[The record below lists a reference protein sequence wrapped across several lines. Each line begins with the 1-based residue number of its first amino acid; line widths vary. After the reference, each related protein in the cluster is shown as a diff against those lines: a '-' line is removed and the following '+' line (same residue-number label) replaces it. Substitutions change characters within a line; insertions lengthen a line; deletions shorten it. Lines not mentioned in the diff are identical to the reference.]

1 MDKQFT
7 TVKHERAKIDG
18 KGLVTGRPAY
28 TDDLTPKDALVVKL
42 VRSPHAF
49 AKIKKID
56 ASKALDL
63 PGVEG
68 IYTYKDVP
76 RVPITRAGQGHPE
89 PSPKDKFILDEYVR
103 YPGDEVAVVAAVDE
117 HTARRAVELIDVEY
131 EVLKPLIDME
141 EAETSDTVVH
151 PEPEAYTM
159 FPMGFE
165 PKKNIAATYDMNL
178 GDVDAVLKNCDHVV
192 ERRYYTQAQAH
203 AALEPHASYSYYDL
217 HGRIN
222 IVTST
227 QNPFHTRRILGEV
240 FEVPLRNIRVQKPR
254 IGGGFGG
261 KQQIHLELYAM
272 LVTMKTGKAAKVVMS
287 RKEVFE
293 SSFARHKMRLDIRLG
308 ADKNGQIKAIDLQ
321 VLSDTGAYGEHALT
335 VFTNCGS
342 KSLPLYNKVEA
353 VRFGGKIVYTNRPP
367 AGAYRG
373 YGAIQGNYALESAMS
388 EMAHTLGMDPAVLR
402 EQNMIKEGETSDI
415 FRVMGEGGEGHEMW
429 IESCKLQYC
438 MDRGRE
444 LIDWDPKKLKGE
456 VKNGKVRGK
465 GMAIAMQGSGIPQI
479 DMGSATLELQDDGF
493 FKLLIGATDLGTGSD
508 TILAQIAAEE
518 LGVPADDI
526 VVYSSDTDRT
536 PYDVGAYASS
546 TTYVTGNA
554 VIRAAQNMKQVL
566 REAAAEKFG
575 VEADDIEF
583 NGRELWVKDGKKQIS
598 SMKDGSQSV
607 TLKEFSYD
615 TLYHEG
621 LNMKTLTATG
631 SFSGSVSPPPYMAG
645 FCEVEVDLETGK
657 IDVLDYVAITDC
669 GTPINPNLAKVQ
681 VEGGLMQGI
690 GMTLTEDVVLTGNGK
705 MLTNNFM
712 SYKIP
717 SREDVGKLRVEL
729 AESYDPTGPF
739 GAKSVGEIGIDTPL
753 AAISNAV
760 FNATG
765 VRLTSL
771 PLTPAKVLAALEA
784 RKLG

>member
-1 MDKQFT
+1 MNKQFT
-7 TVKHERAKIDG
+7 QVKHERAKIDG
-18 KGLVTGRPAY
+18 KGLILGRPAY
-28 TDDLTPKDALVVKL
+28 TDDLAPKDALVVRL
-42 VRSPHAF
+42 VRSTHAF

-56 ASKALDL
+56 TSKALEL
-63 PGVEG
+63 PGVECVL
-68 IYTYKDVP
+68 THHDVP

-89 PSPKDKFILDEYVR
+89 PSPKDKFLLDEYVR

-117 HTARRAVELIDVEY
+117 ATAQRAVELIKVEY
-131 EVLKPLIDME
+131 EVLTPLIDME

-165 PKKNIAATYDMNL
+165 PKKNIAATYDMNI
-178 GDVDAVLKNCDHVV
+178 GDVDKVLSECDYTV
-192 ERRYYTQAQAH
+192 ERRYNTQAQAH
-203 AALEPHASYSYYDL
+203 AALEPHAAYCYYDL
-217 HGRIN
+217 HGRVN
-222 IVTST
+222 IVSST

-240 FEVPLRNIRVQKPR
+240 FEMPLRNIRVSKPR

-272 LVTMKTGKAAKVVMS
+272 LVTTKTGKSSKVVMS

-293 SSFARHKMRLDIRLG
+293 SSFARHKMRLDIRMG
-308 ADKNGQIKAIDLQ
+308 SDKEGNLKAIDLQ

-353 VRFGGKIVYTNRPP
+353 VRFGGKIVYTNRTP

-388 EMAHTLGMDPAVLR
+388 ELAHKLGMDPAVLR
-402 EQNMIKEGETSDI
+402 EKNMIAENQTSDI
-415 FRVMGEGGEGHEMW
+415 FRIMGEGGEGVEMM

-438 MDRGRE
+438 LDRGRKM
-444 LIDWDPKKLKGE
+444 IGWDPKNLRSE
-456 VKNGKVRGK
+456 VKNGKVRAK
-465 GMAIAMQGSGIPQI
+465 GMALAMQGSGIPLI

-493 FKLLIGATDLGTGSD
+493 FKLLIGATDIGTGSD

-518 LGVPADDI
+518 LGVPSDDI

-536 PYDVGAYASS
+536 PFDVGAYASS

-554 VIRAAQNMKQVL
+554 IIRAAQNMKKVL
-566 REAAAEKFG
+566 CEAVAEKFG
-575 VEADDIEF
+575 VDAEDIEF
-583 NGRELWVKDGKKQIS
+583 NGRELRIKDGSKSIGK
-598 SMKDGSQSV
+598 MKDGTQSI

-621 LNMKTLTATG
+621 ANMKTLAATG
-631 SFSGSVSPPPYMAG
+631 SFSGHVSPPPYMAG
-645 FCEVEVDLETGK
+645 FCEIEVDLETGK
-657 IDVLDYVAITDC
+657 VDVLDYVAVTDC
-669 GTPINPNLAKVQ
+669 GTPINPNLAKIQ
-681 VEGGLMQGI
+681 VEGGLLQGI
-690 GMTLTEDVVLTGNGK
+690 GMTLHEDVVLSSSGK

-712 SYKIP
+712 QYKIP
-717 SREDVGKLRVEL
+717 SREDVGKLRVEF

-753 AAISNAV
+753 AAISNAIY
-760 FNATG
+760 NATG

-771 PLTPAKVLAALEA
+771 PLTPAKVLAAIESQ
-784 RKLG
+784 K